1 MRKSIYTVKLEG
13 YYQIV
18 NYNKG
23 RRMVSKNKNRLFVD
37 NVFTENTVE
46 GITNDERCMK
56 KIRRTIK
63 VNKEIEITISK
74 INEFKFISM
83 SNDIY

>member
-1 MRKSIYTVKLEG
+1 MRKSIYTVSLEG

-23 RRMVSKNKNRLFVD
+23 RRMVSKNKNKLFIND
-37 NVFTENTVE
+37 VFTENTIE
-46 GITNDERCMK
+46 SIKKDERCMK
-56 KIRRTIK
+56 RIRRMIK
-63 VNKEIEITISK
+63 VNKEIEITINK

>member
-18 NYNKG
+18 NYKSG
-23 RRMVSKNKNRLFVD
+23 RRMVSKNKNNISVD
-37 NVFTENTVE
+37 DIFTENTID
-46 GITNDERCMK
+46 GIQNDEK
-56 KIRRTIK
+56 SINKIRRKIK
-63 VNKEIEITISK
+63 NNKELEITITEISYC
-74 INEFKFISM
+74 KFISM

>member
-1 MRKSIYTVKLEG
+1 MKKSIYTVKLEG

-37 NVFTENTVE
+37 NVFTENTID
-46 GITNDERCMK
+46 GIKNDERCMK

>member
-37 NVFTENTVE
+37 NVFTENTID
-46 GITNDERCMK
+46 GIKNDERCMK